1 MTDDYATDDES
12 LCKFLDDELR
22 ETISKLAEKRG
33 QKSGGVIKAGVKE
46 IENRYEGRII
56 EFHNIEHARAYYS
69 NQMAKHLEFTG
80 ALEELT
86 PDGYYENPAECV
98 KTELGRKKAEHKE
111 KANAA
116 ARWLDDNDPDIHVV
130 TNEYGGPE
138 EVPQLDSEL
147 DVQHGESVAEE
158 PEGGRTLTNHN

>member
-12 LCKFLDDELR
+12 LCEYLDDDLR
-22 ETISKLAEKRG
+22 ETISELAEARG
-33 QKSGGVIKAGVKE
+33 QRSGGVVKAGIKE
-46 IENRYEGRII
+46 IEERYEGRII
-56 EFHNIEHARAYYS
+56 EFAGFEHARAYYRDHK
-69 NQMAKHLEFTG
+69 AKHLEFAG

-86 PDGYYENPAECV
+86 PEGYYEYPAECV

-130 TNEYGGPE
+130 TNEYGSPE
-138 EVPQLDSEL
+138 EVPQLDDEL
-147 DVQHGESVAEE
+147 DVQHGVEE
-158 PEGGRTLTNHN
+158 GEKVEA